1 MVTDPFREEK
11 MFDKNIKIESKINA
25 QFSSVLHIYI
35 NQFVHLS
42 NAIEM
47 SLSDCYGRPVTL
59 SQIKHTLK
67 NNAV

>member
-25 QFSSVLHIYI
+25 QFSSVLHIHI

-47 SLSDCYGRPVTL
+47 SLSLTAMGAP
-59 SQIKHTLK
+59 
-67 NNAV
+67 